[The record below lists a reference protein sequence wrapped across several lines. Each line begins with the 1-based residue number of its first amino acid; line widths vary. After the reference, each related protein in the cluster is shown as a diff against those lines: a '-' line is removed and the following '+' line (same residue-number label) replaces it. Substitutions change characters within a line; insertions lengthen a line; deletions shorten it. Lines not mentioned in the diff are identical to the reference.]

1 MKVYRLLSRPI
12 VKLLLVACIVLSAYV
27 VSSPLLSSQPALAK
41 GSEPPFAAKLRP
53 LLEAKMKEL
62 RVPGAII
69 HIHYPAQGSWT
80 TTMGTRNLATGA
92 PMNVNSHMRIG
103 SITKTFTATVILQLV
118 DEGKLGLNDPVS
130 KYFPEV
136 PNGSNITIREVLNM
150 TSGLFDYTEDEGL
163 FKTVLAHPDKVWD
176 PWELLT
182 IAFQHPAYFAPGQSL
197 HYSSTNYILLG
208 LLIEQITHMPV
219 EKVFQQRIFRPLGMH
234 NTLLPPLSS
243 AAIPNPHPIG
253 YFFETS
259 NAAAPLDVTS
269 WNPSWGWTAGS
280 AISTLHDLKIWA
292 KALETGT
299 LLSAATQKERL
310 TWVKFPGAT
319 WIGHFYGYGLGIA
332 DFGGMIGHDGGLP
345 GFQSFM
351 GYLPQKQATIVVLT
365 NLDPAPD
372 GSEPADALEMV
383 IQENLQL
390 FA

>member
-1 MKVYRLLSRPI
+1 V
-12 VKLLLVACIVLSAYV
+12 
-27 VSSPLLSSQPALAK
+27 
-41 GSEPPFAAKLRP
+41 AKLRP

-69 HIHYPAQGSWT
+69 HINYPAQGAWT
-80 TTMGTRNLATGA
+80 ATMGTGNLATGA
-92 PMNVNSHMRIG
+92 PIRVNSHMRIG

-118 DEGKLGLNDPVS
+118 EEGKLGLNDPVS

-136 PNGSNITIREVLNM
+136 PNGSHITLREVLNM
-150 TSGLFDYTEDEGL
+150 TSGLFDYTEDEGFWKTL
-163 FKTVLAHPDKVWD
+163 FAHPDKVWD

-182 IAFQHPAYFAPGQSL
+182 IAFQHQAYFAPGQSL

-208 LLIEQITHMPV
+208 LLIEQITHLPV
-219 EKVFQQRIFRPLGMH
+219 EKVFQQRIFRPLDME

-243 AAIPNPHPIG
+243 AAIPTPHPLG
-253 YFFETS
+253 YAFVTS
-259 NAAAPLDVTS
+259 NAAAPVDVTS
-269 WNPSWGWTAGS
+269 WNPSWGWTSGS

-292 KALETGT
+292 KALATGT

-310 TWVKFPGAT
+310 SWVRWPGAT
-319 WIGHFYGYGLGIA
+319 WLGHFLGYGLGIA
-332 DFGGMIGHDGGLP
+332 DFGGMIGHNGGLP

-351 GYLPQKQATIVVLT
+351 GYLPEKQATIVVLT

-383 IQENLQL
+383 IQENLRL